1 MILRRWGTLV
11 QCRVTW
17 PQVAILRIYI
27 CSDDRTKMWWRWLC
41 VCVRVCVP
49 TCVYLCG
56 FNLPRPRFPRVS
68 VTYCFYEAASSSALL
83 FFFLEIYFMSG
94 ASSCCIFHSEDR
106 FFSNEVWRWRMFR
119 GGVRWKS
126 LKGRIRNS
134 SPMPYLTLS
143 RQTSRLRKGN
153 RFLTSFDSPADALFY
168 TLWCGDSS
176 LGCVS
181 FWGFCFSAE

>member
-41 VCVRVCVP
+41 VCVCVP

-83 FFFLEIYFMSG
+83 FFFLEFILCLEHRAAVFSTVK
-94 ASSCCIFHSEDR
+94 ID
-106 FFSNEVWRWRMFR
+106 FFLMKCGGEGCFEEVFDGRAWREEL
-119 GGVRWKS
+119 GIH
-126 LKGRIRNS
+126 LPCHT
-134 SPMPYLTLS
+134 SPSQDKQVGYAKATV
-143 RQTSRLRKGN
+143 
-153 RFLTSFDSPADALFY
+153 F
-168 TLWCGDSS
+168 
-176 LGCVS
+176 
-181 FWGFCFSAE
+181 

>member
-1 MILRRWGTLV
+1 
-11 QCRVTW
+11 
-17 PQVAILRIYI
+17 
-27 CSDDRTKMWWRWLC
+27 
-41 VCVRVCVP
+41 
-49 TCVYLCG
+49 
-56 FNLPRPRFPRVS
+56 
-68 VTYCFYEAASSSALL
+68 
-83 FFFLEIYFMSG
+83 
-94 ASSCCIFHSEDR
+94 
-106 FFSNEVWRWRMFR
+106 MFR

-168 TLWCGDSS
+168 TLGCGDSS

-181 FWGFCFSAE
+181 F